1 MIVTIFFLSLPDAA
15 GCCRKSKTVTP
26 ESSSEQAC
34 FRVSQSNKLD
44 ADPEEF
50 GQNDKIH
57 ESATPCSG
65 RESRGFGEMKQ
76 S

>member
-1 MIVTIFFLSLPDAA
+1 MNMVSIKKINALIYSIISRMIVTILFVSLHDAA

-26 ESSSEQAC
+26 ESSSEQVC

-50 GQNDKIH
+50 GQND
-57 ESATPCSG
+57 
-65 RESRGFGEMKQ
+65 
-76 S
+76 